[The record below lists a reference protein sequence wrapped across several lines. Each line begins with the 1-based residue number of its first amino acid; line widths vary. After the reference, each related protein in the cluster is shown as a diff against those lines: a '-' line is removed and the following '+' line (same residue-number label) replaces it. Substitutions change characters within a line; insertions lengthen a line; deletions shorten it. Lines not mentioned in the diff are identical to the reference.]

1 MSCLLSLISAKQRY
15 ALQRCYS
22 SLNVPTTGVY
32 SLKLAASIVYC
43 TIVPGGKPAQ
53 KKTAILFQLSIS
65 QRHVSLRE
73 SSGDGEPGEPLAL
86 DLVTLEV
93 KSPCKKGQ
101 KLKETVEK
109 RCRKTVEKTPEKW
122 KNSGFFFRNSTAPL
136 LRVSL
141 VASLF

>member
-1 MSCLLSLISAKQRY
+1 MMIFKHICDIYLYIYIYMSCLLSLISAKQRY

-93 KSPCKKGQ
+93 TNHPAKKD
-101 KLKETVEK
+101 KNSKKRWKNAAEK
-109 RCRKTVEKTPEKW
+109 RW
-122 KNSGFFFRNSTAPL
+122 KNSIFF
-136 LRVSL
+136 
-141 VASLF
+141 